1 MKSDWLTASSF
12 ERAQGILTAINI
24 LSIHSKLTLA
34 GVPDPTSDADV
45 EAARQRLTAFLSR
58 FQAVVH
64 DARQEQGG
72 TVLGA
77 DPQLGQLTAR
87 YLADERKGARASALH
102 SVSFPEVI
110 RLVKS
115 EYEEDMREL
124 IDYLRDLRALL
135 EQYIQV
141 DMPMFED
148 A

>member
-1 MKSDWLTASSF
+1 MKSDWLTAASF

-24 LSIHSKLTLA
+24 LSIHCKLAIA

-45 EAARQRLTAFLSR
+45 KAARQRLTAFLRR
-58 FQAVVH
+58 FQSVVH

-87 YLADERKGARASALH
+87 YLADERKGLRASALH
-102 SVSFPEVI
+102 SLSFAEVVD
-110 RLVKS
+110 LVNS
-115 EYEEDMREL
+115 ERADDLREL
-124 IDYLRDLRALL
+124 VEYLRDLRAFL